1 MAMRA
6 AGFFVQ
12 RNQIPAMGWN
22 NAAQPFVNS
31 TSNAQHD
38 DWWEIRGRKELA
50 RGYAL
55 HPSL

>member
-1 MAMRA
+1 
-6 AGFFVQ
+6 
-12 RNQIPAMGWN
+12 MGWN

-31 TSNAQHD
+31 ISATQHD

-55 HPSL
+55 HPSP